1 MIDNSKATLP
11 VYSLHHS
18 SNVAKI
24 NTTPLEMLKRR
35 LKRPK
40 GVLNIRKMCAQR
52 WQLHTL
58 QEFMKELVRRVRI
71 GIIAHKDTHSR
82 VIEYGIA
89 FIGIAIIED
98 DAEQ

>member
-1 MIDNSKATLP
+1 
-11 VYSLHHS
+11 
-18 SNVAKI
+18 
-24 NTTPLEMLKRR
+24 MLKRR

-98 DAEQ
+98 DAEQIRMILKLRRQEKAKLPTKK